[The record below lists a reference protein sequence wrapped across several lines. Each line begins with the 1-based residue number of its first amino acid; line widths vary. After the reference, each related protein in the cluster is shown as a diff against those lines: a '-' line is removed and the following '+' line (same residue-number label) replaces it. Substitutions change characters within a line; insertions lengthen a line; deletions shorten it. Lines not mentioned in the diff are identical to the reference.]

1 MNIQTEVYISID
13 GLVFNKVDLSKNES
27 INMKYVLKDTTELS
41 KIFSPYSL
49 SFNLP
54 GTLNNQRIFG
64 FVGNTKIYKVKTD
77 SIFPCKIYSNGI
89 LSQTG
94 KLKLTEIREELGKVK
109 SLVGNFTTTM
119 LSLQSRMGEDLISS
133 LPIDIQESWTPNGV
147 YEMLK
152 SIKVSPSGIRYY
164 VPLISNSRVF
174 AINNDINSTRL
185 DNVKFFNGINPIS
198 NKCLKTSELSMAIS
212 FKSIIDAIRT
222 KYSLDVE
229 MPLDSE
235 QHYKDLFVMC
245 NASQAETNTAPA
257 TFLKIEPLS
266 SVVRYNA
273 DESNGL
279 HAPQAS
285 GNKYILSTTNGID
298 FILKRIPSSGYFN
311 DWYNINISL
320 NNFVKLK
327 EGSDDVVISIV
338 RPSGLEVVPSI
349 TAQSVNG
356 IVTAKFTLN
365 DSMITIPS
373 GLDFIVDF
381 KIKIETKSPSTWGS
395 SSIVTENKF
404 YRNPNGPQRAVA
416 YYKQEKLNYPNASLE
431 STNIKAEGFL
441 PKIKCSDFLISF
453 FKTFNISIFDASPND
468 DKLFWLTPPD
478 LFADNKNYSKKE
490 VDYTPYVVS
499 ESVTKKVAADYNYYN
514 FKHKTSKFKSN
525 VDFFNS
531 VGFEFG
537 QTTYPTV
544 KPNSDLNEFKVE
556 TQFSILSTVGIAD
569 TTGEFTSYGFNS
581 DAPTFLETGEAR
593 FKPNLDE
600 LTIFFGGELRS
611 LDVDKSVAVQGTNG
625 YGALIVKS
633 LGTYVKTSPV
643 HPNGFSLG
651 FSLIE
656 GSPQRS
662 LYFDFYK
669 GQTERLLNPNVLQQ
683 SFKIQL
689 PASELVLNYAT
700 TTQGQSNIPD
710 GFRLQNDIVIQEQ
723 RFSIIDSQIDL
734 TTGKANMN
742 LLNY

>member
-13 GLVFNKVDLSKNES
+13 GQIFNKVDLSKNES

-94 KLKLTEIREELGKVK
+94 KLKLTEIREEFGKVK

-119 LSLQSRMGEDLISS
+119 LSIQSRMGDDLISS

-152 SIKVSPSGIRYY
+152 SVKVSPSGIRYY

-174 AINNDINSTRL
+174 AVNADVNSTRL

-222 KYSLDVE
+222 KYLLDVE
-229 MPLDSE
+229 MPLDNE
-235 QHYKDLFVMC
+235 THYKDLFVMC
-245 NASQAETNTAPA
+245 NASQTETNTSPI
-257 TFLKIEPLS
+257 TYLKIEPLS
-266 SVVRYNA
+266 AVSRYNV

-279 HAPQAS
+279 HAPNAID
-285 GNKYILSTTNGID
+285 NKYFISSTNGID
-298 FILKRIPSSGYFN
+298 FILKRIPSSDKFYDFI
-311 DWYNINISL
+311 DIKIYL
-320 NNFVKLK
+320 NSFVKLK
-327 EGSDDVVISIV
+327 EGSDDVIITLVKSNGTEIAPSVTSQSIGGV
-338 RPSGLEVVPSI
+338 
-349 TAQSVNG
+349 
-356 IVTAKFTLN
+356 VTASFKIN
-365 DSMITIPS
+365 DTVINIPS
-373 GLDFIVDF
+373 GLDKVIDF
-381 KIKIETKSPSTWGS
+381 KIKIETKSPSTWSNS
-395 SSIVTENKF
+395 SLVTENVF
-404 YRNPNGPQRAVA
+404 YNNPNGPQRAVA
-416 YYKQEKLNYPNASLE
+416 YYKQYKSNYPNASLE

-453 FKTFNISIFDASPND
+453 FKIFNISIFDASPND
-468 DKLFWLTPPD
+468 DKLFWLTPQD

-490 VDYTPYVVS
+490 VDYTPYIVS
-499 ESVTKKVAADYNYYN
+499 ESVQKKIASDYNYYN
-514 FKHKTSKFKSN
+514 FKHKTSKYKSN

-531 VGFEFG
+531 TGFEFG
-537 QTTYPTV
+537 QTTYPSI
-544 KPNSDLNEFKVE
+544 KPISDLNEFKVE
-556 TQFSILSTVGIAD
+556 TQFSILPTVSIPD
-569 TTGEFTSYGFNS
+569 TQGEFTSYGFNS
-581 DAPTFLETGEAR
+581 ESPTFLETGEAR

-600 LTIFFGGELRS
+600 LTIFFGGQLRA
-611 LDVDKSVAVQGTNG
+611 LGVEKNIAVQGTNN
-625 YGALIVKS
+625 YGALIAKS

-656 GSPQRS
+656 GSLQRS

-683 SFKIQL
+683 SFKLQL

-700 TTQGQSNIPD
+700 TGQGQSNIPN